1 MTILPGGCCY
11 GNASATAM
19 IAHSCLINW
28 FFNAPWYVRTLQVHW
43 IWENNG
49 FSSASPFFW
58 PSLVSLVISPQLFPH
73 VLWSALM
80 FLTEWGRIQLGY
92 LKCKRIFFFFPHCLL
107 WAAAAAHT
115 ESNAMWILCLFKAAL
130 LQNYSVVHFYSGNL
144 LGPIMIRE
152 PSLHLWTSTRV
163 YQDLICS
170 GLLNLIF
177 LALC

>member
-1 MTILPGGCCY
+1 MLPGMWGPFKPIEY
-11 GNASATAM
+11 GKIM
-19 IAHSCLINW
+19 DFPL
-28 FFNAPWYVRTLQVHW
+28 LL
-43 IWENNG
+43 
-49 FSSASPFFW
+49 PFFW
-58 PSLVSLVISPQLFPH
+58 PSLVSTVISLQLFPH

-80 FLTEWGRIQLGY
+80 FLTEWGRIELGY
-92 LKCKRIFFFFPHCLL
+92 LKCKRNVFFFFFFNPCCLL

-115 ESNAMWILCLFKAAL
+115 ESDAVWILCLFKAFL

-177 LALC
+177 LALH

>member
-11 GNASATAM
+11 GNTSATAM

-49 FSSASPFFW
+49 FSFSFLLAQSCLTSNFAVAISSCFMKYTD
-58 PSLVSLVISPQLFPH
+58 VSYRMGEDTAWLFE
-73 VLWSALM
+73 M
-80 FLTEWGRIQLGY
+80 QTE
-92 LKCKRIFFFFPHCLL
+92 CFFFFFFSPRCLL

-130 LQNYSVVHFYSGNL
+130 LQNYSVVHFIPAIYWDQLWLESQAFISEPL
-144 LGPIMIRE
+144 LVFIK
-152 PSLHLWTSTRV
+152 TSYARA
-163 YQDLICS
+163 CS
-170 GLLNLIF
+170 IWSF
-177 LALC
+177 

>member
-58 PSLVSLVISPQLFPH
+58 PSLVSLVISLQLFPH

-92 LKCKRIFFFFPHCLL
+92 LKCKRIFFFFFRTAFCEQLL
-107 WAAAAAHT
+107 RRTQSLMPCEYYAFSKQPCCRITLLCIFIPAIYWDQLWL
-115 ESNAMWILCLFKAAL
+115 ESQAFI
-130 LQNYSVVHFYSGNL
+130 S
-144 LGPIMIRE
+144 E
-152 PSLHLWTSTRV
+152 PPLVFIKTSYARA
-163 YQDLICS
+163 CS
-170 GLLNLIF
+170 IWSF
-177 LALC
+177 